1 LLLFLSVL
9 FVFVFFLVIVFC
21 LHGDSSMDYVSIHLS
36 SLLYHIVIMTNVAT
50 ALNSVNLHNAI
61 VFPA

>member
-1 LLLFLSVL
+1 MLLFLSVL
-9 FVFVFFLVIVFC
+9 FVFVFLVIVFC

-50 ALNSVNLHNAI
+50 ALNSVNLHNE
-61 VFPA
+61 VD